1 MHLVIIHIS
10 CGRAPV
16 PDADSDR
23 IRRNTDA
30 FDQTAAVC
38 LRLRNPVSLQLFA
51 DHTQQYCHTDG
62 WVPAVSAAF
71 SHAADDSA
79 FFTRT
84 GNMHPCAAASAGD
97 LSGKPMC
104 RWPAV
109 TAG

>member
-10 CGRAPV
+10 CNRAPV

-71 SHAADDSA
+71 SHAADDPA
-79 FFTRT
+79 LCPCT
-84 GNMHPCAAASAGD
+84 GYMHPCAAASAGD
-97 LSGKPMC
+97 LSGQPV
-104 RWPAV
+104 RR
-109 TAG
+109 